1 VKFYER
7 DRYARAFEELSGEKP
22 VCAVVLR
29 GRTSYRVPRHLV
41 RTESRLLLVLPKFF
55 GGPRKVVDSLQPSEV
70 TVAESGRWSVAKLF
84 IGGRRWYVQA
94 GYNTKETERDLRRT
108 LTLPAPPTGAKS

>member
-1 VKFYER
+1 MKFYER